1 MYCFHESD
9 PASRPH
15 PVDLFPPKAPPK
27 HLINKNSK
35 IKIQKFEN
43 KNLKIQ
49 TQKFE
54 KFKNKNLEYKEH
66 FQFLG
71 SINFLNFYYTI
82 KLYYIKLYWIIFI
95 ITTLR
100 VILLLSI
107 FPIKRDIV
115 KVL

>member
-35 IKIQKFEN
+35 
-43 KNLKIQ
+43 LKIQ
-49 TQKFE
+49 

-71 SINFLNFYYTI
+71 SINFLNFDN
-82 KLYYIKLYWIIFI
+82 I
-95 ITTLR
+95 ITTLS

-107 FPIKRDIV
+107 FRIKRDIV

>member
-43 KNLKIQ
+43 KNLKMQ

-71 SINFLNFYYTI
+71 SINFLNFDNM
-82 KLYYIKLYWIIFI
+82 